1 MPTLI
6 QVEDLDAQKMLELSQ
21 RLERGEW
28 IAIAADRVPIRGDK
42 TQSVNFLG
50 HYAEFPQGAWLLA
63 SILKAP
69 LNTIFC
75 LKEKG
80 QYRMKLRRFSPP
92 ISGRGKARE
101 ENIKQVM
108 QQYAD
113 LLAKRDVQKIL
124 YFGLIFITFGMIK
137 NEKTRFLPS

>member
-1 MPTLI
+1 
-6 QVEDLDAQKMLELSQ
+6 MLELSQ

-50 HYAEFPQGAWLLA
+50 HSAEFPQGAWLLA

-108 QQYAD
+108 QQYETY
-113 LLAKRDVQKIL
+113 LPKSVQRIL